1 MTRAVLKAAL
11 LLLLCVCCLCACHR
25 RAEFSGGQQIS
36 GEEIQE
42 MLGTSVGESEPG
54 EKLYYFVS
62 GGGLVYH
69 SSSSCSYLKNSKNVL
84 SGTMAQVSAA
94 GKERLCSACAKNE
107 EDTPLFAEADAARTC
122 YYTAGGSVW
131 HYDSACASLVHS
143 ENVRSGTVEQ
153 AMLDGKTRACARCGD
168 Q

>member
-1 MTRAVLKAAL
+1 MTRALPKAFL
-11 LLLLCVCCLCACHR
+11 LFLLCVCALCSCYR
-25 RAEFSGGQQIS
+25 RAEFSGGKALTQDGVREMLDATDG
-36 GEEIQE
+36 GEE
-42 MLGTSVGESEPG
+42 SE

-62 GGGLVYH
+62 GDGEVYH

-107 EDTPLFAEADAARTC
+107 KDAPVLADVDTSRVC
-122 YYTAGGSVW
+122 YYTAGGGVW
-131 HYDSACASLVHS
+131 HYDSTCASLAHS